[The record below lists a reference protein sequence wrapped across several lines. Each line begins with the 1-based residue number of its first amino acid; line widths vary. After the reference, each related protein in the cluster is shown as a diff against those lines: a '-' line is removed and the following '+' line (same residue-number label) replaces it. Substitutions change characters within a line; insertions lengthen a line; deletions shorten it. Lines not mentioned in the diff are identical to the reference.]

1 MTQALVATRPLCR
14 ISAAWSGG
22 GPTRAW
28 RDTQRGARC
37 KVTGRAHRSC
47 TTRSQLGGVALCVRL
62 GLGLWSSTWRPRNS
76 GGWEKEKRKKRKKEK
91 MEGPNCKMAKIGFGI
106 EMNFQDSFSCLLVLH
121 PACVRRRG
129 RPTQAPPAERAVDG
143 STAREEPGETRSEVL
158 LHVGFLRCFLKNG
171 ELNVVKSFSSE
182 ITGAGVCTSRR
193 KYRHAGCHAALAPGW
208 LFGCRY
214 DRRLVLWNQ
223 KEIEGVAE

>member
-14 ISAAWSGG
+14 ILAAWSGG

-28 RDTQRGARC
+28 RGTQRGARC
-37 KVTGRAHRSC
+37 KVTGR
-47 TTRSQLGGVALCVRL
+47 
-62 GLGLWSSTWRPRNS
+62 
-76 GGWEKEKRKKRKKEK
+76 
-91 MEGPNCKMAKIGFGI
+91 
-106 EMNFQDSFSCLLVLH
+106 SFSCLLVLH

-129 RPTQAPPAERAVDG
+129 RPTQAPPAERAADG
-143 STAREEPGETRSEVL
+143 STAREEPGETRSEIL

-208 LFGCRY
+208 LFGCRC